1 LLSAISTGYVLDMIA
16 LTRRSGARYGA
27 LLVTACIGLAVAGC
41 GGSSAT
47 SGGGSSPSASSANT
61 EIPAGP
67 ANVAY
72 AASLAFLN
80 EKIVGPAFAKAD
92 SLTYS
97 GRAGPSDG
105 LSQEIAAGVITPDV
119 FESVG
124 GDPIAALEPKFT
136 KWYVQYASTSIVL
149 AYNPASK
156 YAKQFKAIGNGTEP
170 VKNLFSILQKPGFK
184 LGRTDPNLDPQGRA
198 FIYMLELAQMKYHLP
213 ANTVTK
219 ILGSPLASASASEIF
234 DEAALEPRLQ
244 AGQLDASSAYLSQAI
259 QLHLHYIRLP
269 AAINLGD
276 AALAAQYHKA
286 SITITGNVTKHG
298 SPLVIDIT
306 TINNSPIGA
315 KFAAY
320 VLSPAGLALHK
331 QGGYTLLKPK
341 LFGPASAVPAAV
353 KSELGG

>member
-1 LLSAISTGYVLDMIA
+1 MLASA
-16 LTRRSGARYGA
+16 RRSARFGA
-27 LLVTACIGLAVAGC
+27 LLSIACIGLVVAGC
-41 GGSSAT
+41 GGSGT
-47 SGGGSSPSASSANT
+47 PSGGGSSPSASGANT
-61 EIPAGP
+61 FIPAGT
-67 ANVAY
+67 ASVAY

-80 EKIVGPAFAKAD
+80 EKIVGPAFHNAD
-92 SLTYS
+92 ALGYS

-105 LSQEIAAGVITPDV
+105 LSAEIASGEITPDV

-136 KWYVQYASTSIVL
+136 KWYIQYASTQIVL

-170 VKNLFSILQKPGFK
+170 VKDLFAILQKPGFK

-213 ANTVTK
+213 KDTVTK
-219 ILGSPLASASASEIF
+219 ILGSAPASASASEIF

-259 QLHLHYIRLP
+259 QLHLHYIKLP

-276 AALAAQYHKA
+276 AALAAQYAKA
-286 SITITGNVTKHG
+286 WITITANVTKHG

-306 TINNSPIGA
+306 TIKNSPIGA
-315 KFAAY
+315 KFVSY

-331 QGGYTLLKPK
+331 QAGYTLLKPTA
-341 LFGPASAVPAAV
+341 FGDASAIPASV

>member
-1 LLSAISTGYVLDMIA
+1 MIHPMSRSG
-16 LTRRSGARYGA
+16 TRRSA
-27 LLVTACIGLAVAGC
+27 LLVIAFIGLAVAGC
-41 GGSSAT
+41 GSSAG
-47 SGGGSSPSASSANT
+47 SGSPAQSSSSPSPSRANT
-61 EIPAGP
+61 NIPAGT

-72 AASLAFLN
+72 AASLAYLN
-80 EKIVGPAFAKAD
+80 EKIVGPAFEQAD
-92 SLTYS
+92 LLKYS

-105 LSQEIAAGVITPDV
+105 LSKEIASGEITPDV

-136 KWYVQYASTSIVL
+136 KWYVQFATTSIVL

-156 YAKQFKAIGNGTEP
+156 YAKQFKAIANGTEP
-170 VKNLFSILQKPGFK
+170 VRNLFSILQQPGFK

-213 ANTVTK
+213 AGTVTK

-259 QLHLHYIRLP
+259 QLHLHYIKLP

-276 AALAAQYHKA
+276 AALAAQYGKA

-306 TINNSPIGA
+306 TINNSVAGA
-315 KFAAY
+315 KFASY
-320 VLSPAGLALHK
+320 VLSPAGLTLHK
-331 QGGYTLLKPK
+331 QGGYTLLRPT
-341 LFGPASAVPAAV
+341 LTGDASAAPPSVR
-353 KSELGG
+353 SELGG

>member
-1 LLSAISTGYVLDMIA
+1 MIHLTSRTG
-16 LTRRSGARYGA
+16 TRRSA
-27 LLVTACIGLAVAGC
+27 LLAIAFIGLAVAGC
-41 GGSSAT
+41 GSSAG
-47 SGGGSSPSASSANT
+47 SGSPASSGSSPSPSPSRANT
-61 EIPAGP
+61 NIPAAT

-80 EKIVGPAFAKAD
+80 EKIVGPAFEQAD
-92 SLTYS
+92 LLKYS

-105 LSQEIAAGVITPDV
+105 LSKEIASGEITPDV

-136 KWYVQYASTSIVL
+136 KWYVQYAATSIVL

-170 VKNLFSILQKPGFK
+170 VKNLFSILQQPGFK

-213 ANTVTK
+213 AGTVTK

-259 QLHLHYIRLP
+259 QLHLHYIKLP

-276 AALAAQYHKA
+276 AALAAQYGKA

-306 TINNSPIGA
+306 AINNSQAGA
-315 KFAAY
+315 KFVSY

-331 QGGYTLLKPK
+331 QGGYTLLKPT
-341 LFGPASAVPAAV
+341 LTGDASAVPPSV
-353 KSELGG
+353 RSELGG